1 MKSMSADRAIPA
13 ANDCR
18 WTADI
23 GAKIMDTQIEIRTL
37 QHFIGGEWVDSESGE
52 TFQDLNPLDDSIY
65 AYVAKGSGD
74 DMRKAISAA
83 NAAFPT
89 YKDTTPTERE
99 RWLLRVAEL
108 MEERK
113 AEMVDCLVDEIGS
126 PISKALFEFNKGL
139 TMIRAAAGMCRN
151 VRGETIP
158 SDAPGKFSMSIR
170 EPLGV
175 VAVITPFN
183 VPLIKNTRLVA
194 NALAVGNTVVHLPSE
209 MAPHL
214 TALFAELVSEAG
226 FPPGTYNVVNGNGAE
241 IGDDLTSS
249 KEVDFVTFT
258 GSTVVGQRIN
268 EICAKNKTPN
278 TLELGGKSPTVVLA
292 DADLDKVMPLAAR
305 SILMFAG
312 QACIASSRFYVERPI
327 YDEFVKRFAMVVSKA
342 GMGDLRDPNTV
353 IAPAIS
359 ERQRNRI
366 KSHIEDAVAKG
377 ATVVAGGEW
386 QGNRCQ
392 PTLLTDVTDNM
403 TVCKTETFGPVT
415 SIYPIDSYDE
425 GLVKANDS
433 EYGLSSA
440 IFTNDI
446 NKALHFAR
454 NIGAG
459 MCHINGPT
467 IHDEA
472 HVPFGGNGESGV
484 GREGTDADMEA
495 MTVLKW
501 ITVQL

>member
-1 MKSMSADRAIPA
+1 
-13 ANDCR
+13 
-18 WTADI
+18 
-23 GAKIMDTQIEIRTL
+23 MDATTEIKTL
-37 QHFIGGEWVDSESGE
+37 QHFIGGKWVDAKGKK
-52 TFQDLNPLDDSIY
+52 TFEVLNPLDDSLY
-65 AYVAKGSGD
+65 CHAAHGTATDMGDAVAAAK
-74 DMRKAISAA
+74 SA
-83 NAAFPT
+83 FKT
-89 YKDTTPTERE
+89 YKETSPTERE

-108 MEERK
+108 MEQRQKEL
-113 AEMVDCLVDEIGS
+113 VDCLIDEIGS
-126 PISKALFEFNKGL
+126 PIQKAMFEFNKGL
-139 TMIRAAAGMCRN
+139 TMVRAAAGLCRN

-183 VPLIKNTRLVA
+183 VPLIKTTRLVA

-214 TALFAELVSEAG
+214 TVLFAEIVAEAG
-226 FPPGTYNVVNGNGAE
+226 FPAGAYNVVTGMGHE
-241 IGDDLTSS
+241 IGDDLTSNPD
-249 KEVDFVTFT
+249 VDFVTFT
-258 GSTVVGQRIN
+258 GSTVVGQHIN
-268 EICAKNKTPN
+268 EICAKNKTPS

-292 DADLDKVMPLAAR
+292 DAELDKVMPLAAR
-305 SILMFAG
+305 SIFMFAG
-312 QACIASSRFYVERPI
+312 QACIGSSRFYVERPI
-327 YDEFVKRFAMVVSKA
+327 YDEFVKRFSMIASKV

-353 IAPAIS
+353 IAPIIS
-359 ERQRNRI
+359 DRQRSRV
-366 KSHIEDAVAKG
+366 KDHIADAVAKG
-377 ATVVAGGEW
+377 ATVAAGGEW
-386 QGNRCQ
+386 DGNRCQ
-392 PTLLTDVTDNM
+392 PTLLTGVSEEM

-415 SIYPIDSYDE
+415 SIYPIDSYEE
-425 GLVKANDS
+425 GLEKANDT
-433 EYGLSSA
+433 EYGLSSS

-446 NKALHFAR
+446 NKAMHFAK

-495 MTVLKW
+495 MTELKW
-501 ITVQL
+501 VTVQL